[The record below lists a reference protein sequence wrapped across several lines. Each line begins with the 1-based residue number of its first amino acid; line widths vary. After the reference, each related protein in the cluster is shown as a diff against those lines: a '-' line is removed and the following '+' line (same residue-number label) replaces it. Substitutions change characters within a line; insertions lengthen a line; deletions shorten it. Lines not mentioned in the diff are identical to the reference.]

1 MINATSKTLVVVP
14 MKDLSR
20 AKTRLSDHLDSNQRA
35 DVAAELFLQTL
46 TFLMTAQQQNSL
58 TFDIAV
64 VTSSVDI
71 AEKVNAHGL
80 HLIFEDCEN
89 GLNEALSF
97 AAHWAI
103 ERSYSTLCV
112 LPADIAA
119 PDIGEFERLLG
130 LSSSAKSVVL
140 CPALD
145 YGTNVLIATPPDVIE
160 FTYGSNSFLKH
171 QAQAA
176 ARNIDCVIAPS
187 FPFSK
192 DVDRMEDLTQHLPQ
206 LLEKISDRRAV

>member
-1 MINATSKTLVVVP
+1 MTDATSQTLVVVP

-35 DVAAELFLQTL
+35 EVAAELFVQTL
-46 TFLMTAQQQNSL
+46 TFLMAAQQQSGVP
-58 TFDIAV
+58 FDIAV

-71 AEKVNAHGL
+71 AEYVNTQGL
-80 HLIFEDCEN
+80 HLIFEGFET

-97 AAHWAI
+97 AASWAI
-103 ERSYSTLCV
+103 ERSYTTLCV

-119 PDIGEFERLLG
+119 PDISEFDRLLG
-130 LSSSAKSVVL
+130 LRPSAKSVVL

-145 YGTNVLIATPPDVIE
+145 YGTNVLIATPPDAIE

-171 QAQAA
+171 QTQAA

-187 FPFSK
+187 SPFSK